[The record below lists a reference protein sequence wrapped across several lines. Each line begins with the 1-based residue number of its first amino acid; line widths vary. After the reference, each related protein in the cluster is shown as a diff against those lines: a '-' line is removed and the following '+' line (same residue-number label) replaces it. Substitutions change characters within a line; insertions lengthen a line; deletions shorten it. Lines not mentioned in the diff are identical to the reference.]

1 MVNSKIIGIGSY
13 LPSKILTNFDL
24 EKMVDTSDEWIVERT
39 GIKERRI
46 ADESEL
52 TSDLALKASLDAIKN
67 ANIDKNDI
75 ELIIVATTTPD
86 RTLPSTATIL
96 QGKLE
101 IPETCSSFDIQA
113 VCGGFVYAL
122 TIANS
127 FIKSGQV
134 KTALVV
140 GAETISRIVDWKDR
154 NTCILFGDG
163 AGAVVLQATNEDK
176 GIISCDLHSDGK
188 YLDILKSDSGVSI
201 DQKAGFL
208 YMEGREVF
216 KLAIH
221 KMVNSVI
228 DNFKKAN
235 LDISSLKYLVPH
247 QANKRIIDGIGK
259 KLGLSEEQVILTV
272 QNHANTSSASVPLA
286 LDTAVKSNK
295 FKDNDII
302 VLEALGAGLVWGSII
317 IKW

>member
-1 MVNSKIIGIGSY
+1 MVNSKIIGTGSY

-24 EKMVDTSDEWIVERT
+24 EKIVDTSDDWIVERT

-46 ADESEL
+46 ADKSEL
-52 TSDLALKASLDAIKN
+52 TSDLALKASLNAIKN

-113 VCGGFVYAL
+113 VCGGFVYAV
-122 TIANS
+122 TVANS

-201 DQKAGFL
+201 DQKVGFI

>member
-1 MVNSKIIGIGSY
+1 MVNSKIIGTGSY

-24 EKMVDTSDEWIVERT
+24 EKIVDTSDDWIVERT

-46 ADESEL
+46 ADKSEL

-201 DQKAGFL
+201 DQKVGFI

>member
-1 MVNSKIIGIGSY
+1 MVNSKIIGTGSY

-24 EKMVDTSDEWIVERT
+24 EKIVDTSDDWIVERT

-46 ADESEL
+46 ADKSEL
-52 TSDLALKASLDAIKN
+52 TSDLALKASLNAIKN

-201 DQKAGFL
+201 DQKVGFI

-272 QNHANTSSASVPLA
+272 QNQANTSSASVPLA

>member
-1 MVNSKIIGIGSY
+1 MVNSKIIGTGSY

-24 EKMVDTSDEWIVERT
+24 EKIVDTSDDWIVERT

-46 ADESEL
+46 ADKSEL
-52 TSDLALKASLDAIKN
+52 TSDLALKASLNAIKN

-201 DQKAGFL
+201 DQKVGFI

>member
-1 MVNSKIIGIGSY
+1 MVNSKIIGTGSY

-24 EKMVDTSDEWIVERT
+24 EKIVDTSDDWIVERT

-46 ADESEL
+46 ADKSEL
-52 TSDLALKASLDAIKN
+52 TSDLALKASLNAIKN

-113 VCGGFVYAL
+113 VCGGFIYAL

-134 KTALVV
+134 KTVLVV

-188 YLDILKSDSGVSI
+188 YLDILKSDSGVSM
-201 DQKAGFL
+201 DQKVGFI

>member
-1 MVNSKIIGIGSY
+1 MVNSKIIGTGSY

-24 EKMVDTSDEWIVERT
+24 EKIVDTSDDWIVERT

-46 ADESEL
+46 ADKSEL
-52 TSDLALKASLDAIKN
+52 TSDLALKASLNAIKN
-67 ANIDKNDI
+67 ANIDKNNI

-101 IPETCSSFDIQA
+101 IPETCSGFDIQA

-201 DQKAGFL
+201 DQKVGFI

>member
-1 MVNSKIIGIGSY
+1 MVNSKIIGTGSY

-24 EKMVDTSDEWIVERT
+24 EKMVDTSDDWIVERT

-176 GIISCDLHSDGK
+176 GIISCDLHSNGK

-201 DQKAGFL
+201 DQKVGFI

-228 DNFKKAN
+228 NNFKKAN

>member
-1 MVNSKIIGIGSY
+1 MVNSKIIGTGSY

-24 EKMVDTSDEWIVERT
+24 EKIVDTSDDWIVERT

-46 ADESEL
+46 ADKSEL
-52 TSDLALKASLDAIKN
+52 TSDLALKASLNAIKN

-188 YLDILKSDSGVSI
+188 YLDILKSDSGVSM
-201 DQKAGFL
+201 DQKVGFI

-221 KMVNSVI
+221 KMINSVI

>member
-1 MVNSKIIGIGSY
+1 MVNSKIIGTGSD

-24 EKMVDTSDEWIVERT
+24 EKIVDTSDDWIVERT

-46 ADESEL
+46 ADKSEL
-52 TSDLALKASLDAIKN
+52 TSDLALKASLNAIKN

-201 DQKAGFL
+201 DQKVGFI

>member
-1 MVNSKIIGIGSY
+1 MVNSKIIGTGSY

-24 EKMVDTSDEWIVERT
+24 EKMVDTSDDWIVERT

-201 DQKAGFL
+201 DQKVGFI

>member
-1 MVNSKIIGIGSY
+1 MVNSKIIGTGSY

-24 EKMVDTSDEWIVERT
+24 EKIVDTSDDWIVERT

-46 ADESEL
+46 ADKSEL
-52 TSDLALKASLDAIKN
+52 TSDLALKASLNAIKN

-96 QGKLE
+96 QSKLE

-201 DQKAGFL
+201 DQKVGFV